1 MSTPSPRCAVLLCTY
16 PNSGTT
22 WLQDMFSVATDLH
35 AESIYPEGL
44 ATGWGTTFHAARS
57 NRSLHARASPTGRQ
71 GSCSFI
77 KSHSSDLDATRR
89 LTSRFAVTGI
99 VALVRDPLSNAGA
112 NWRFFMKQ
120 RARPAPAARHR
131 PVLQCNATEPEL
143 QPRFTAYWDA
153 WHCALQ
159 ATVAALHIP
168 LLRVQYEAMLV
179 QPAAELRKVLTFG
192 GYRIDESRVAS
203 AITNQRETPP
213 HDLGLLARS
222 TALRA
227 APSEEV
233 CTHAA
238 TSMAS
243 LAAAPCQPF
252 CASCPHGCSWRGTT
266 PLILPVC
273 KAVATVPSTARHS
286 KREKTVR

>member
-1 MSTPSPRCAVLLCTY
+1 MSPPSPRCAVLLCTY

-22 WLQDMFSVATDLH
+22 WLQDMFSVATNLH
-35 AESIYPEGL
+35 AEAIYDEGL
-44 ATGWGTTFHAARS
+44 ATGWGTTFHAVRS
-57 NRSLHARASPTGRQ
+57 NQSLHARASSTGRK

-89 LTSRFAVTGI
+89 LASRFAVTGI

-112 NWRFFMKQ
+112 NWRFVTKY
-120 RARPAPAARHR
+120 RA
-131 PVLQCNATEPEL
+131 LEQCNATELEL
-143 QPRFTAYWDA
+143 QPRFTAYRDA

-159 ATVAALHIP
+159 ATVAALHVP

-179 QPAAELRKVLTFG
+179 QPAVELRKVLTFG

-203 AITNQRETPP
+203 AVTNSRETPP
-213 HDLGLLARS
+213 HDQGLLARS

-227 APSEEV
+227 APSQEF

-238 TSMAS
+238 TPVAT
-243 LAAAPCQPF
+243 LAAAPCEPF
-252 CASCPHGCSWRGTT
+252 CASCPHGCSWRGAI
-266 PLILPVC
+266 PLIPVC
-273 KAVATVPSTARHS
+273 KAVATARLS
-286 KREKTVR
+286 KIESQG